1 LLHRRGLLLVA
12 LAQRFQFRGLER
24 ARSLRAPLAY
34 LRDKLVGAEAGE
46 VFQLLP
52 RLFDAELGVQPVE
65 GVAAGFLRRFRDGDQ
80 ALDGWLDFAAGG
92 VGGRAEQG
100 KPPFQYI
107 AVVDSILAFII
118 IKMNT
123 CSLFVYGL

>member
-1 LLHRRGLLLVA
+1 
-12 LAQRFQFRGLER
+12 
-24 ARSLRAPLAY
+24 
-34 LRDKLVGAEAGE
+34 
-46 VFQLLP
+46 LP